1 MYRSQHTKIFN
12 AYLSQL
18 TPTQLDQLNQ
28 IIHNCWHAAVNS
40 SINAQITAG
49 NDQLNQIQEIVDL
62 WNEDDVKN
70 IDKIIEQEFNQ
81 QKTLMLTEIDKQI
94 NQLEQEQIRCEH
106 RRCELIV
113 KQWINE
119 SGFDCTSAPWI
130 MAREYRKALKDHL
143 MNLKLNRKEIR

>member
-18 TPTQLDQLNQ
+18 TSTQLDQLNQ
-28 IIHNCWHAAVNS
+28 IIHNYWHTAVNFGT
-40 SINAQITAG
+40 NAQITAG

-81 QKTLMLTEIDKQI
+81 QETLMLTEIDKQI
-94 NQLEQEQIRCEH
+94 NQLEQEQIR
-106 RRCELIV
+106 V

>member
-18 TPTQLDQLNQ
+18 TLTQLDKINR

-81 QKTLMLTEIDKQI
+81 QETLMLTEIDKQI
-94 NQLEQEQIRCEH
+94 NQLEQEQIR
-106 RRCELIV
+106 V